1 MTDIDILISRIF
13 QLNKLQKKFL
23 EHSMHLLSDDDR
35 ETFDVYLKYCLNNG
49 LSFEFLA
56 EAYDLFVKDALKE
69 QIFFKKHNRYR
80 FSTCREVTSLLHQN
94 NEYMNKYMYGLA
106 LTSFLW
112 PNHLQVF
119 KFFREKLPKDT
130 KGKYLD
136 IGPGHGLFMM
146 EAMRLSSYTNY
157 LGIDIHPMSVEI
169 TQKFLNSGRFDES
182 KNFNVIRGDFL
193 SWDTHEKFDAVV
205 MGEVLEHVENPRDFL
220 NKIRKISTISSY
232 IYITTAIN
240 SPVIDHIYLFENTE
254 QLIHLIQSCDFI
266 IQDMLAVPCS
276 GQTMEESVK
285 NKLPIKTALVLKKS
299 HE

>member
-1 MTDIDILISRIF
+1 MSDIDILISRIV

-23 EHSMHLLSDDDR
+23 EHSIRLLPDDDR
-35 ETFDVYLKYCLNNG
+35 ETFDVYLKHCLNNG

-69 QIFFKKHNRYR
+69 QIFFKKHERYR
-80 FSTCREVTSLLHQN
+80 FSTCAEVESHLSRDK
-94 NEYMNKYMYGLA
+94 EYKNKYIYGLA

-112 PNHLQVF
+112 PNHLRVF
-119 KFFREKLPKDT
+119 KFFRDKLPKNA
-130 KGKYLD
+130 KGNYLD

-146 EAMRLSSYTNY
+146 EAMRSSSYTNY
-157 LGIDIHPMSVEI
+157 LGIDINPASVEI
-169 TQKFLNSGRFDES
+169 TRKLLGSGRFDER
-182 KNFNVIRGDFL
+182 KCFNVIQGDFL
-193 SWDTHEKFDAVV
+193 SWTSHEKFDAIIL
-205 MGEVLEHVENPRDFL
+205 GEVLEHVENPRTFL
-220 NKIRKISTISSY
+220 NKIRELSMPSSY

-266 IQDMLAVPCS
+266 IQDLLAVPYT

-285 NKLPIKTALVLKKS
+285 NKLPIKTALVLKKC